1 MRLRPILY
9 ALLLALPHLLVADET
24 WSGAADVKF
33 RGYSTLHNFEGTV
46 KQVPLKVTV
55 TGGEKDR
62 VVSAT
67 SNVEVKDMSTA
78 HEGRDKNMMTMFQ
91 QAKHRFIKVEVDD
104 AKEPALRPPGGGPGT
119 MPVKVTI
126 AGMTGTISA
135 KVTNVV
141 EAETRGSFD
150 LSFPVSL
157 KQFKLEPPKSL
168 GGLVKVRDNVDVT
181 VRVVLKKETA
191 K

>member
-1 MRLRPILY
+1 MRPRPLLF
-9 ALLLALPHLLVADET
+9 ALLLALPHLLVADEM

-46 KQVPLKVTV
+46 KQVPLKVAV
-55 TGGEKDR
+55 SGGEKDR

-67 SNVEVKDMSTA
+67 SNVEVQDMSTA

-91 QAKHRFIKVEVDD
+91 QAKNRFIKVEVDD
-104 AKEPALRPPGGGPGT
+104 ATEQALRPPGGGPGS
-119 MPVKVTI
+119 MAVKVTI
-126 AGMTGTISA
+126 AGTTGTISA

-150 LSFPVSL
+150 LAFPISL

-168 GGLVKVRDNVDVT
+168 GGLVKVRDDVDVT
-181 VRVVLKKETA
+181 VRVVLKKEVA

>member
-1 MRLRPILY
+1 MRLRLILFT
-9 ALLLALPHLLVADET
+9 LLLALPHLLVADET

-55 TGGEKDR
+55 AGGEKDR

-67 SNVEVKDMSTA
+67 SNVEVKEMSTA
-78 HEGRDKNMMTMFQ
+78 HEGRDKNMLTMFQ
-91 QAKHRFIKVEVDD
+91 QAKHRFIKVEVDE
-104 AKEPALRPPGGGPGT
+104 AKEQALRPSGGGPGS
-119 MPVKVTI
+119 MPVKLTI
-126 AGMTGTISA
+126 AGTTGIISA

-141 EAETRGSFD
+141 EAETRGSFE
-150 LSFPVSL
+150 LAFPVSL
-157 KQFKLEPPKSL
+157 KQFKLDPPKSL

-181 VRVVLKKETA
+181 VRVVLKREAA

>member
-1 MRLRPILY
+1 MRLRPILF
-9 ALLLALPHLLVADET
+9 ALFLALPRLLVADET
-24 WSGAADVKF
+24 WSGVADVKF

-55 TGGEKDR
+55 AGGEKDR

-104 AKEPALRPPGGGPGT
+104 AKEQALRPSGGSPGE

-126 AGMTGTISA
+126 AGMTNTIPA
-135 KVTNVV
+135 KVTNIV
-141 EAETRGSFD
+141 EAETRGFFD

-157 KQFKLEPPKSL
+157 KQFKLDPPKSL

-181 VRVVLKKETA
+181 VRVVLKKEGA

>member
-1 MRLRPILY
+1 MRLRPILF

-24 WSGAADVKF
+24 WSGVADVKF

-91 QAKHRFIKVEVDD
+91 QAKNRFIKVEVDD
-104 AKEPALRPPGGGPGT
+104 AKEQALRPPGGGPGE

-181 VRVVLKKETA
+181 VRVVLKKEGA

>member
-1 MRLRPILY
+1 MRLRLILLVLFLVTP
-9 ALLLALPHLLVADET
+9 ALLRADEV
-24 WSGAADVKF
+24 WSGFADVKF
-33 RGYSTLHNFEGTV
+33 RGYSTLHNFDGTV
-46 KQVPLKVTV
+46 KQVPLNVTV
-55 TGGEKDR
+55 TGGEKER

-67 SNVEVKDMSTA
+67 TNVEVKDMSTA
-78 HEGRDKNMMTMFQ
+78 HEGRDKNMMAMFQ

-104 AKEPALRPPGGGPGT
+104 AAERELRPPGGGAGE
-119 MPVKVTI
+119 MAVKVTI
-126 AGMTGTISA
+126 AGTTNTISA
-135 KVTNVV
+135 KVTNVA

-181 VRVVLKKETA
+181 VRVILKKEGA

>member
-1 MRLRPILY
+1 MRLRPILF

-24 WSGAADVKF
+24 WRGAADVKF

-91 QAKHRFIKVEVDD
+91 QAKHRFIQVEVDD
-104 AKEPALRPPGGGPGT
+104 AKEQTLRPPGGGAGE
-119 MPVKVTI
+119 MPVKITI
-126 AGMTGTISA
+126 AGTTGTISA

-157 KQFKLEPPKSL
+157 KQFKLDPPKSL

-181 VRVVLKKETA
+181 VRVVLKKEGA